1 MPKGY
6 IVVIRR
12 NWKPAP
18 AAYSEKY
25 RQLLANGGGR
35 VIVSTADFDVREGST
50 KFDRFVMVEFPDKA
64 SAVAAYEQYHAEV
77 APLLGTVDRDMFIV
91 EGPA

>member
-6 IVVIRR
+6 IVVMRR

-25 RQLLANGGGR
+25 RQMLANSGGR
-35 VIVSTADFDVREGST
+35 VIVSTGDFDAREGNT
-50 KFDRFVMVEFPDKA
+50 KFDRFVMVEFADKA
-64 SAVAAYEQYHAEV
+64 SAVAAYEQYHAEI
-77 APLLGTVDRDMFIV
+77 APLLGPVDRDMFIV
-91 EGPA
+91 EGAA